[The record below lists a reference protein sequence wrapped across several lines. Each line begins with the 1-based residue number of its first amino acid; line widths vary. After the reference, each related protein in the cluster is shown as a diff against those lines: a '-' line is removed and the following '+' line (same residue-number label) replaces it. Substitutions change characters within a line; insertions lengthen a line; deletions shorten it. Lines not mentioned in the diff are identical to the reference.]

1 MNVVRIPSVAEWDD
15 FQIDDDKVMFMKNG
29 HEVCSVLIEIMIK
42 FCEGKEIPK

>member
-29 HEVCSVLIEIMIK
+29 HEVCSVLIETMIK